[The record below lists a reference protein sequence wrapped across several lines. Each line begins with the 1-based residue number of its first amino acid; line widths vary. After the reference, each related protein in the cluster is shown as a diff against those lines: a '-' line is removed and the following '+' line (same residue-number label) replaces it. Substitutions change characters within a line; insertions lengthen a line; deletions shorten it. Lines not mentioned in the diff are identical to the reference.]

1 MKIRHRFRK
10 EMCQTSRFEM
20 DQYVIIKELFAT
32 ARAQIFLNNGYI
44 VINTKIYI
52 HLKQAAQYVTDF
64 TCC

>member
-1 MKIRHRFRK
+1 
-10 EMCQTSRFEM
+10 M